1 MKRNQRT
8 TGKSQRPLLRVSSA
22 TAISQPPPGNEEKRH
37 SIILEGTMKITLAVL
52 TALAV
57 LFATTSAQEM
67 VLPSKA
73 NRSAIEKNLINGLKS
88 ENIGLQRSA
97 ALMLGKIR
105 ASDAVIPLMA
115 VLHNSTDSGVRM
127 AAAYALC
134 KIGDDKGTYAVK
146 QAVKFDDCSKVKLAS
161 AWYYEQYV
169 KKGTFV
175 FKPAE
180 TEMLALILDQQ

>member
-1 MKRNQRT
+1 MK
-8 TGKSQRPLLRVSSA
+8 K
-22 TAISQPPPGNEEKRH
+22 
-37 SIILEGTMKITLAVL
+37 TLALMSILV
-52 TALAV
+52 ALV
-57 LFATTSAQEM
+57 ATSTAQEM
-67 VLPSKA
+67 DLLAKA
-73 NRSAIEKNLINGLKS
+73 NRATIEESLVRGLKS

-97 ALMLGKIR
+97 ALMLGKIQ
-105 ASDAVIPLMA
+105 AHDAVIPLMA

-134 KIGDDKGTYAVK
+134 KIGDGKGTYAVK
-146 QAVKFDDCSKVKLAS
+146 RAVRFDDCSKVKLAS

-180 TEMLALILDQQ
+180 TELLAIILDPK